1 MSFKPSAPPLPY
13 EAQVVMDMEDEM
25 EKMKEVIRKE
35 IGDLVESG
43 KRELS
48 TRKLRERVERLVRR
62 EVERRVRSDPEIRE
76 MIRDYKEELR
86 IEVARVARRALE
98 EIVNEDRYHLVNR
111 AFLDSIR
118 RRADETIAKTQ
129 SKLSSKINISYIT
142 SILAMVLSIYSTYR
156 MSRL

>member
-118 RRADETIAKTQ
+118 RKKTQ
-129 SKLSSKINISYIT
+129 STLLSKVNISYIT
-142 SILAMVLSIYSTYR
+142 SILAMVLSIYSTYL